1 MTSPIP
7 LAATTGRL
15 AAAIASRP
23 VFTSVALMVIGS
35 GLLSS
40 QHAIIRHVS
49 PDISGIESTF
59 FRNIFGLVT
68 LLPWLLRAGPSALRT
83 KRIGMHVMRAT
94 TNTLSNAVFFTALAT
109 VPLANATA
117 LNLMIPLFV
126 CVGAALFL
134 RERIDGGR
142 WLAVAIGLAGAL
154 VIVRPGVDAVSA
166 GTLLVLASTIF
177 AAITRLMAKSLAH
190 TDSSRAIVAWGAI
203 LMTPVTAIPAAF
215 VWVWPQ
221 GWEWMFMF
229 AIGALGV
236 IGQVAFVRAYALADI
251 SFAEPMVFT
260 RLLWAAGIGLLW
272 FGEFPDLWT
281 WAGGAMIVVGIT
293 LIARGGAGGGG
304 H

>member
-1 MTSPIP
+1 MTSPIS

-15 AAAIASRP
+15 AAVLAARP
-23 VFTSVALMVIGS
+23 VIAAIGLMVLGS

-49 PDISGIESTF
+49 PDITGIESTF

-68 LLPWLLRAGPSALRT
+68 LLPWLLRVGPAGLRT
-83 KRIGMHVMRAT
+83 KRFGMHVMRAT
-94 TNTLSNAVFFTALAT
+94 TNALANVAFFTALAT

-117 LNLMIPLFV
+117 LNLAVPLFV
-126 CVGAALFL
+126 CIGAALFL

-142 WLAVAIGLAGAL
+142 WLGVVIGLAGAL
-154 VIVRPGVDAVSA
+154 VIVRPGVQAVSV
-166 GTLLVLASTIF
+166 GMLLVLASTLF
-177 AAITRLMAKSLAH
+177 AAVTRLQAKSLSA

-203 LMTPVTAIPAAF
+203 LMTPVTLVPALF

-221 GWEWMFMF
+221 GWEWLFMF
-229 AIGALGV
+229 LIGALGAL
-236 IGQVAFVRAYALADI
+236 GQVAFVRAYALADI

-272 FGEFPDLWT
+272 FGEFPGPWT
-281 WAGGAMIVVGIT
+281 WIGGAMIVAGIT
-293 LIARGGAGGGG
+293 LMARGGAGNGR
-304 H
+304 

>member
-1 MTSPIP
+1 MSSPIP
-7 LAATTGRL
+7 IAATGGRL

-23 VFTSVALMVIGS
+23 VLTSVALMVIGS

-40 QHAIIRHVS
+40 QHAIIRHMS
-49 PDISGIESTF
+49 SDISGIESTF

-68 LLPWLLRAGPSALRT
+68 LAPWLLRAGFAGLRT
-83 KRIGMHVMRAT
+83 KRFGTHFVRAAA
-94 TNTLSNAVFFTALAT
+94 NSLSNAVFFTALAT

-126 CVGAALFL
+126 CVGAAMFL

-154 VIVRPGVDAVSA
+154 VIVRPGVDAVSI

-177 AAITRLMAKSLAH
+177 AAVTRLMAKSLAS

-203 LMTPVTAIPAAF
+203 LMTPVTLVPAAY

-221 GWEWMFMF
+221 GWEWLFMF

-281 WAGGAMIVVGIT
+281 WVGGAMIVVGVS
-293 LIARGGAGGGG
+293 LMARGGAGGGG

>member
-15 AAAIASRP
+15 AAAVAARP
-23 VFTSVALMVIGS
+23 VFASVALMVIGS

-49 PDISGIESTF
+49 SDISGIESTF

-68 LLPWLLRAGPSALRT
+68 LLPWLLRAGPAALRT
-83 KRIGMHVMRAT
+83 QRFGMHVMRAT

-117 LNLMIPLFV
+117 LNLAIPLFV
-126 CVGAALFL
+126 CVGAAMFL

-154 VIVRPGVDAVSA
+154 VIVRPGVDAVSI

-177 AAITRLMAKSLAH
+177 AAVTRLMAKSLAS

-203 LMTPVTAIPAAF
+203 LMTPVTLVPAAY

-221 GWEWMFMF
+221 GWEWLFMF

-281 WAGGAMIVVGIT
+281 WVGGAMIVVGVS
-293 LIARGGAGGGG
+293 LMARGGAGGSG